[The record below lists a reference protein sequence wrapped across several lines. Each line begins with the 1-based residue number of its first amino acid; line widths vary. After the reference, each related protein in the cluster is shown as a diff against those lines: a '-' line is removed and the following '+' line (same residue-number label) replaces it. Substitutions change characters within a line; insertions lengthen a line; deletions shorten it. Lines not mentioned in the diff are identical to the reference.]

1 MHEAKLDKIDI
12 KVCAVKF
19 PVDFHLIEQVNP
31 VLRAFSPKESPPLLD
46 PLIASACSLDKSI
59 VAGHP
64 IISIAPEKS
73 LYIPYAC
80 VFCAEIS
87 PDHSWATAK

>member
-19 PVDFHLIEQVNP
+19 PVDFNLIEQVNP
-31 VLRAFSPKESPPLLD
+31 VLRAFSHKESPPLFD

-87 PDHSWATAK
+87 PDNRQDI